1 MRRPPS
7 RGLESFQGA
16 SRRRYEA
23 FRGRG
28 LRVNEGLGAIAE
40 FEGDESF
47 VHFWK
52 T

>member
-7 RGLESFQGA
+7 RGLESFRDA
-16 SRRRYEA
+16 SRRPYEA
-23 FRGRG
+23 LRARG
-28 LRVNEGLGAIAE
+28 LKVNEGLGAIAE